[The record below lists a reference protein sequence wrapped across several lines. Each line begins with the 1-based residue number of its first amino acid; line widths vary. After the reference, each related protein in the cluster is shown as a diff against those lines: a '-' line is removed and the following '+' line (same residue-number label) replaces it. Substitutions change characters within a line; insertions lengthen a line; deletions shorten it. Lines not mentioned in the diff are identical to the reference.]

1 MVRKTRTLVSRG
13 KRVGRDV
20 SDIRLFSGRVTAV
33 IAFGLL
39 VLANGPT
46 VGASGNDAPSKSN
59 HTLNQVRLDGSH
71 HLTFQFIARQFQQ
84 SLASSTNLAQEPKGG
99 TGAGAPQETVFQN
112 SNAQSTTPPSTP
124 SVGQSGPIQTG
135 QVGGQ
140 PSQRPTQST
149 GRVGPQT
156 VPGAAKVSPA
166 PATLSLADAID
177 LAMRNNLETLLARE
191 RKLEAR
197 GLEKESLAGL
207 LPNVSAA
214 AYQANLTVNLAALGF
229 QPGTFPGIISPF
241 IGPFNNFDARV
252 RLQQTIFSLSA
263 IRTYQAGRAGVH
275 VAEMQEDLAR
285 EQVAIFT
292 ALTYLE
298 VLRSD
303 RALLAAQADVDLA
316 QALLVLAQDQRTA
329 GIATG
334 VDVTRAETRV
344 AQQQVRLAQAQ
355 TALEEARLQLQR
367 VVGLPLGSQLTLTDP
382 LRFSDETL
390 PALDSAVA
398 QAEQDR
404 PEVRIAAAQV
414 TLTNYK
420 KRAARA
426 ELLPSVEF
434 LGDYGVSGITPTNTD
449 LPTRRAAVQL
459 NVPIFNGGLT
469 RGRIAVAASQE
480 RQRELELSSTRGQ
493 VEEDVRLAFATLR
506 TTAEG
511 VRAADKS
518 VELAQRELEMARD
531 RFRAG
536 VADNLEV
543 TTAQTA
549 LAEARAD
556 QVTALAQYNAT
567 RLNLAAALGHAQ
579 AFRW

>member
-1 MVRKTRTLVSRG
+1 MNRESGTPVSRG
-13 KRVGRDV
+13 KRVDRTV
-20 SDIRLFSGRVTAV
+20 SQAQLFWNGVTAV
-33 IAFGLL
+33 VALVL
-39 VLANGPT
+39 PVLANGSI
-46 VGASGNDAPSKSN
+46 VDARRDYNPSKSN
-59 HTLNQVRLDGSH
+59 YTLNQLRPQGSH
-71 HLTFQFIARQFQQ
+71 NSVSEFLTPQDQQ
-84 SLASSTNLAQEPKGG
+84 SGANAKTPAEAEDGG
-99 TGAGAPQETVFQN
+99 RGAGSSQVIPNQN
-112 SNAQSTTPPSTP
+112 SNTESTTPTSNPR
-124 SVGQSGPIQTG
+124 VGQSSAVQGSRVVGQTSQRTIQQTG
-135 QVGGQ
+135 G
-140 PSQRPTQST
+140 
-149 GRVGPQT
+149 VGPPS
-156 VPGAAKVSPA
+156 VPGAAKISPG
-166 PATLSLADAID
+166 PATLNLADAID
-177 LAMRNNLETLLARE
+177 LALQNNLATLLARE
-191 RKLEAR
+191 RKREAR

-214 AYQANLTVNLAALGF
+214 AYQANLTLNLAALGF

-263 IRTYQAGRAGVH
+263 IRTYQAGRAGVR

-316 QALLVLAQDQRTA
+316 QALLTLAQDQRNA
-329 GIATG
+329 GVATG
-334 VDVTRAETRV
+334 VDVTRAETRL
-344 AQQQVRLAQAQ
+344 AQQQFRLAQSQ

-367 VVGLPLGSQLTLTDP
+367 VVGLPLGSKLTLTDEM
-382 LRFSDETL
+382 RFIDEVL
-390 PALDSAVA
+390 PPIDSAVT

-414 TLTNYK
+414 AQLDYQR
-420 KRAARA
+420 RAARA
-426 ELLPSVEF
+426 ELLPNVEF
-434 LGDYGVSGITPTNTD
+434 LGDYGVSGITPSNTD

-469 RGRIAVAASQE
+469 KGRIAVAASQK
-480 RQRELELSSTRGQ
+480 RQSELELDSTRGQ
-493 VEEDVRLAFATLR
+493 IEEDVRLAFAALHTN
-506 TTAEG
+506 ADG
-511 VRAADKS
+511 VRAANKLL
-518 VELAQRELEMARD
+518 ELAQRELDMARD

-543 TTAQTA
+543 ISAQTA
-549 LAEARAD
+549 LAEARAA
-556 QVTALAQYNAT
+556 QVAALAQYNAT

-579 AFRW
+579 SFRW

>member
-1 MVRKTRTLVSRG
+1 MKRKSGLPGSRG
-13 KRVGRDV
+13 KRVGRCV
-20 SDIRLFSGRVTAV
+20 SRALPFSCGVTAV
-33 IAFGLL
+33 IALGLMAS
-39 VLANGPT
+39 ANGPIL
-46 VGASGNDAPSKSN
+46 GASRKDAPSKSN
-59 HTLNQVRLDGSH
+59 HPLNQVRPHGSH
-71 HLTFQFIARQFQQ
+71 HLTSQFIAQQFQQ
-84 SLASSTNLAQEPKGG
+84 SSASTQNPAQAPRSRA
-99 TGAGAPQETVFQN
+99 GAGAPQEIPSQN
-112 SNAQSTTPPSTP
+112 SNTQSTTPPSTP
-124 SVGQSGPIQTG
+124 RVGQSGAVQGG

-140 PSQRPTQST
+140 PLQRPTQPT
-149 GRVGPQT
+149 GGVGPPS
-156 VPGAAKVSPA
+156 VPGAAKVSPG
-166 PATLSLADAID
+166 PTTLSLGDAID
-177 LAMRNNLETLLARE
+177 LAMQNNLATLLAQE

-197 GLEKESLAGL
+197 GFEKESLAGL

-229 QPGTFPGIISPF
+229 QPGRFPGFNSTF

-275 VAEMQEDLAR
+275 LAEMQEDLAR

-292 ALTYLE
+292 ALAYLE
-298 VLRSD
+298 TLRSD
-303 RALLAAQADVDLA
+303 RALLAAEADVDLA
-316 QALLVLAQDQRTA
+316 QALLTLAQDQRTA
-329 GIATG
+329 GVATG
-334 VDVTRAETRV
+334 VDATRAETRL
-344 AQQQVRLAQAQ
+344 AQQQVRLAQSQ

-367 VVGLPLGSQLTLTDP
+367 VVGLPLGSNLTLTDAM
-382 LRFSDETL
+382 RFSNET
-390 PALDSAVA
+390 PPGIDAAVA

-414 TLTNYK
+414 TLIDYQ

-426 ELLPSVEF
+426 ELLPNVEF
-434 LGDYGVSGITPTNTD
+434 LGDYGVSGITPTKTD

-480 RQRELELSSTRGQ
+480 RQSELELNSTRGQ
-493 VEEDVRLAFATLR
+493 IEEDVRLAFATLH

-518 VELAQRELEMARD
+518 LELAQRELEMARD

-543 TTAQTA
+543 ISAQTV
-549 LAEARAD
+549 LAEARAA